1 MHPTSPLRPL
11 LLPHRAKRSSV
22 LAAAALALVGCAS
35 VQETSSRF
43 AGLITPYRIEVVQ
56 GNFISREQ
64 VEALQVGQTRAQ
76 VREILG
82 TPLLESV
89 FHADRWDYVFSLKR
103 QGLESQS
110 RRLTVFFKDDRL
122 ERHEGDTMPTEAEFV
137 ATLAPAG
144 KGRPKA
150 PVLEVAPAELDKAAA
165 ARDGDRASNAATG
178 VRAGAAPGTSALPAS
193 PRVYPPLENPAAN
206 ATPAR

>member
-1 MHPTSPLRPL
+1 MPTKHHTQLSS
-11 LLPHRAKRSSV
+11 RARSGA
-22 LAAAALALVGCAS
+22 LAAAVVVLAS
-35 VQETSSRF
+35 
-43 AGLITPYRIEVVQ
+43 AGLGACSTSGALHAITPYKIDIIQ
-56 GNFISREQ
+56 GNFVSKEM
-64 VEALQVGQTRAQ
+64 VAALKPGMSKDQVGE
-76 VREILG
+76 VLG
-82 TPLLESV
+82 TPLLVSV

-103 QGLESQS
+103 QGLEPQS